1 MRSGKASKSGVN
13 FPHRTA
19 PHQRALRR
27 HATRNEG
34 RTDQGRHGAVRDGR
48 RELDEDRGAFA
59 VPDRDL
65 LGRDD
70 GELLERERVL
80 RVRDG
85 ADQVCK
91 GRWMSSVT
99 PQSGLET
106 ACATT
111 RRHSRER

>member
-1 MRSGKASKSGVN
+1 M
-13 FPHRTA
+13 
-19 PHQRALRR
+19 
-27 HATRNEG
+27 
-34 RTDQGRHGAVRDGR
+34 RDGR

-70 GELLERERVL
+70 GELFEREWVL

-91 GRWMSSVT
+91 GMDWSVSPECWVYIGVPPTATRGDEKSNGPKISS
-99 PQSGLET
+99 SSIS
-106 ACATT
+106 
-111 RRHSRER
+111 SRDR